1 VLFENDPVERRL
13 LAPLSRRSLL
23 ARAGGTAFAMSGAAS
38 VLAACG
44 SDGGGSTTTTGGG
57 GKSQGI
63 GGIEVATKANP
74 VTLPLFDDNPA
85 IKSGLKAESGP
96 LVILDWGDYL
106 SPEVVKSFE
115 AKYNVQTKVTKFS
128 SFQESLGKVTSGAV
142 KADVWVPVVERLP
155 QLVAAKLIQPLNQ
168 DYVPN
173 LGNVLPA
180 LANPYYDQGSQY
192 TIPNYIWTTGILW
205 RGDLLPDLDPAG
217 ADNPWDVFWSTPE
230 AKGKMG
236 LQNAEVFDS
245 LSLGFLRDGV
255 TDFPA
260 ITKKQLDKAVADL
273 QQLTNAGTK
282 FHYTAFQAV
291 ANGTEILSQAW
302 NGDAFLAPGYLPKN
316 APADAIKFWF
326 PEDGVGSAN
335 SDYWCVPK
343 NAEHPVLGH
352 LFIDHF
358 LQAEVA
364 VENFKTVGYQQP
376 LQDLTVDYLV
386 EKGAGDQALLDMVYV
401 TSQAAENGLPNPTP
415 TAEQLKWYEAA
426 FAMLSSGTS

>member
-1 VLFENDPVERRL
+1 MS
-13 LAPLSRRSLL
+13 PLSRRSLL
-23 ARAGGTAFAMSGAAS
+23 ARAGGTAFALSGAGA
-38 VLAACG
+38 VLNACG
-44 SDGGGSTTTTGGG
+44 SSDEPSATPA
-57 GKSQGI
+57 GKGEGI
-63 GGIEVATKANP
+63 GGIPVATKASP
-74 VTLPLFDDNPA
+74 VTLPLFDDNVA
-85 IKSGLKAESGP
+85 IKSGLKPEGGP

-106 SPEVVKSFE
+106 SPDVLSSFE
-115 AKYNVQTKVTKFS
+115 AKYGVETKVSKYST
-128 SFQESLGKVTSGAV
+128 FQESLGKVTSGAV

-168 DYVPN
+168 DYIPN

-205 RGDLLPDLDPAG
+205 RGDLLPDLDPAS

-236 LQNAEVFDS
+236 LQNAEVFDP
-245 LSLGFLRDGV
+245 LSLGFLRNGV

-273 QQLTNAGTK
+273 QQLTKAGTK

-302 NGDAFLAPGYLPKN
+302 NGDAFLAPGYLRKS
-316 APADAIKFWF
+316 APADSIKFWF
-326 PEDGVGSAN
+326 PEDGVGSVN

-352 LFIDHF
+352 LFINHF
-358 LQAEVA
+358 LQGEMALA
-364 VENFKTVGYQQP
+364 NYTGVGYQQP
-376 LQDLTVDYLV
+376 LNDLTVDYLV
-386 EKGAGDQALLDMVYV
+386 KNGAGDEALMDMVYV
-401 TSQAAENGLPNPTP
+401 TPEAAENGLPNPTP

-426 FAMLSSGTS
+426 FATLSSGTS